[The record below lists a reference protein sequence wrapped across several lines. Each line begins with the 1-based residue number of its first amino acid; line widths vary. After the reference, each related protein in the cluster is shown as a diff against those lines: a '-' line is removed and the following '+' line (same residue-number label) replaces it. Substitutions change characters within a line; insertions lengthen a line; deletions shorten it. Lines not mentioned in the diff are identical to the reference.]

1 MPPDHQARPP
11 TSEFVRSLAQG
22 AVLGAIALAIAIPWI
37 RTHPLHRTPE
47 VSAPSAAPEI
57 SAPAAPAAPIPPTHP
72 GAPHRLADFRGV
84 HVSAAVR
91 EVANWSF
98 YTGDNHGHSVV
109 ILDKKAAT
117 VYALDPSGRLV
128 SSAPVLLGLAIG
140 DDAEPGIGDK
150 PLNQIRDDEKTTPA
164 GRFVAEPGEN
174 TQGEDIVWIDYDL
187 ALAMHRVIKGT
198 PAEQRARRLASP
210 DPKERRISFGC
221 INLPPAFYD
230 HVLSP
235 AVKKTGAIVYVLPEI
250 KTTRQVFGS
259 WDVTQPG
266 AHPPPSAAVRSTPAH
281 SAHGKPARAYRE
293 NPAAAGAGAAAA
305 VPE

>member
-1 MPPDHQARPP
+1 MPLDTSTRPP
-11 TSEFVRSLAQG
+11 KSEFLRSLAQG
-22 AVLGAIALAIAIPWI
+22 VVLGAIALAIAIPWM
-37 RTHPLHRTPE
+37 RAHPLHRTPE
-47 VSAPSAAPEI
+47 VTVPSAAPEI
-57 SAPAAPAAPIPPTHP
+57 SAPAPAAPVAPTQP
-72 GAPHRLADFRGV
+72 AAPHRLADFRGV

-128 SSAPVLLGLAIG
+128 SSAPVLLGLAVG

-198 PAEQRARRLASP
+198 PAEQRARRLASA
-210 DPKERRISFGC
+210 DPNERRISFGC

-230 HVLSP
+230 QVLSP
-235 AVKKTGAIVYVLPEI
+235 AVKKTGAVVYILPEI

-266 AHPPPSAAVRSTPAH
+266 AHAPADVGVRSSAAH
-281 SAHGKPARAYRE
+281 SAHGKPKRAYRE
-293 NPAAAGAGAAAA
+293 NPAAARSTAAGAQ
-305 VPE
+305 